1 MASVMGDF
9 VCATRQF
16 FSQGFRS
23 LPAILGGASLTLGM
37 IQGNFN
43 FLFFFVGMFIFTPVA
58 AGLLN
63 GLLELIFVN
72 VPIINQFPRE
82 FWSVPN
88 GTANACSIFTVGLT
102 GGPPQP
108 INVVPSYW
116 MSIMTFFF
124 AYIFCNA
131 LFLYKKQENEK
142 AKKEGVTARKSQAL
156 ISMIVA
162 VMVGIGFSILRYA
175 TSCET
180 MFGILIS
187 WGLGI
192 GMAIGWYKFMRVC
205 GLGRLDDLFGI
216 SSRILPLQSYE
227 EITPTVCVPS

>member
-1 MASVMGDF
+1 M
-9 VCATRQF
+9 
-16 FSQGFRS
+16 
-23 LPAILGGASLTLGM
+23 
-37 IQGNFN
+37 
-43 FLFFFVGMFIFTPVA
+43 
-58 AGLLN
+58 
-63 GLLELIFVN
+63 
-72 VPIINQFPRE
+72 
-82 FWSVPN
+82 
-88 GTANACSIFTVGLT
+88 
-102 GGPPQP
+102 
-108 INVVPSYW
+108 
-116 MSIMTFFF
+116 
-124 AYIFCNA
+124 NA

-192 GMAIGWYKFMRVC
+192 GMAIGWYKFMRIC

-216 SSRILPLQSYE
+216 SNRILPLQSYE